1 MSKIKI
7 LDDDLITKIA
17 AGEVVER
24 PASVVKELVENSIDA
39 GASIIEIEI
48 ENGGISLIK
57 ITDNGQGIEK
67 DDVELAFLRH
77 TTSKIENEDD
87 LYNIRTLGFRGEAL
101 ASICAVSKV
110 EMITKTKDDITGTK
124 IYIEGGEIIDKIEC
138 GAPDGTTII
147 VKDLFFNT
155 PARLKFLKTP
165 SREAMVVS
173 EVVQSLAL
181 SNENIS
187 FKYKNNH
194 KIVFAT
200 KGDGN
205 LLNAIIAL
213 YGRQVKDNLLKIDF
227 EENHIK
233 IEGYIGNNA
242 LGKNNRSYQTLF
254 INGRLIKNKTINA
267 AIENVY
273 RSFSTSDKY
282 PLYVV
287 KLNMNPQL
295 VDVNV
300 HPTKAEV
307 KFQNDQEIYR
317 LVYKAVQNAF
327 ATAASVPNVVL
338 GPSIENNIERNVSP
352 QIKSEEI
359 KFSFNSLDKQNQD
372 INNSNTFISYK
383 PNVNVKED
391 NQKYINNDENKEKF
405 IEDVKNFEDE
415 EIIDNR
421 ALTLFPKLV
430 PIGQIHLTYIIA
442 EAENE
447 FYIIDQH
454 AAHERIL
461 YEKYL
466 EEYQRTSIH
475 SQTLLTPKI
484 IDLKASDKEFL
495 LENIDNFAK
504 IGFVIED
511 FGGNSISLR
520 SVPVIYG
527 NPNYID
533 VFNEILNE
541 IQQTSSGFL
550 GSVNKI
556 IYTMACK
563 GAIKAGDKL
572 TLSEMNKLIDDLR
585 RCQNPYSCPHGRPT
599 LIRMT
604 YVELEKKF
612 RRIL

>member
-1 MSKIKI
+1 MSKIRI
-7 LDDDLITKIA
+7 LDDNLITKIA

-24 PASVVKELVENSIDA
+24 PASVVKELIENSIDA
-39 GASIIEIEI
+39 GASIIEVEI

-57 ITDNGQGIEK
+57 ITDNGHGIEK
-67 DDVELAFLRH
+67 DDVEIAFLRH
-77 TTSKIENEDD
+77 TTSKIKNEDD

-110 EMITKTKDDITGTK
+110 EMITKTKNDLTGTK

-147 VKDLFFNT
+147 VKDLFYNT

-165 SREAMVVS
+165 SREAMIVS
-173 EVVQSLAL
+173 EIVQSLAL

-187 FKYKNNH
+187 FKYKNNG

-205 LLNAIIAL
+205 LLNAIISL
-213 YGRQVKDNLLKIDF
+213 YGRQIKDNLLKIDY
-227 EENHIK
+227 EENDIK

-242 LGKNNRSYQTLF
+242 LGKNNRNYQTLF

-273 RSFSTSDKY
+273 RSYSTLDKFPFY
-282 PLYVV
+282 IV
-287 KLNMNPQL
+287 KITMNPQL
-295 VDVNV
+295 IDVNV

-317 LVYKAVQNAF
+317 LVYKAIQNAF
-327 ATAASVPNVVL
+327 ATTASVPKVIIDL
-338 GPSIENNIERNVSP
+338 NIEKNFSP
-352 QIKSEEI
+352 EIKSEEI
-359 KFSFNSLDKQNQD
+359 TFSFNKQDKQSLEKSDSDVFN
-372 INNSNTFISYK
+372 SYK
-383 PNVNVKED
+383 PNVKED
-391 NQKYINNDENKEKF
+391 KQEYINENTNKEKF
-405 IEDVKNFEDE
+405 MEEVKNFEDE
-415 EIIDNR
+415 EIIDNKTS
-421 ALTLFPKLV
+421 ALFPKLV

-454 AAHERIL
+454 AAHERVL

-466 EEYQRTSIH
+466 DEYQRTAIH

-484 IDLKASDKEFL
+484 IDLKTSDKEFL
-495 LENIDNFAK
+495 LENIENFAK

-541 IQQTSSGFL
+541 IVQSSGGFL
-550 GSVNKI
+550 NSINKI

-585 RCQNPYSCPHGRPT
+585 RCKNPYSCPHGRPT
-599 LIRMT
+599 LIRMS
-604 YVELEKKF
+604 YDDLEKKF

>member
-1 MSKIKI
+1 MSKIRI

-57 ITDNGQGIEK
+57 ITDNGHGIEK

-77 TTSKIENEDD
+77 TTSKIENEND

-147 VKDLFFNT
+147 VKDLFYNT

-173 EVVQSLAL
+173 EIVQSLAL

-187 FKYKNNH
+187 FKYKSND
-194 KIVFAT
+194 KLVLAT

-227 EENHIK
+227 EENDIK

-242 LGKNNRSYQTLF
+242 LGKNNRNYQTLF

-273 RSFSTSDKY
+273 RSFSTSDKF

-287 KLNMNPQL
+287 KLKMNPQL

-307 KFQNDQEIYR
+307 KFQNDQDIYR
-317 LVYKAVQNAF
+317 LVYKAFQNAF

-338 GPSIENNIERNVSP
+338 GPSVENSNRRNISP
-352 QIKSEEI
+352 QIKSGEI
-359 KFSFNSLDKQNQD
+359 KFSLNSLDKQSQD
-372 INNSNTFISYK
+372 IDNSNIFIDYK
-383 PNVNVKED
+383 PNIKED
-391 NQKYINNDENKEKF
+391 DQKYINNDENKEKF
-405 IEDVKNFEDE
+405 MEEVKNSKDE
-415 EIIDNR
+415 EIIDNKIP
-421 ALTLFPKLV
+421 TVFPKLV
-430 PIGQIHLTYIIA
+430 AIGQIHLMYIIA

-541 IQQTSSGFL
+541 IQQTSNGFL

-599 LIRMT
+599 LIRMN
-604 YVELEKKF
+604 YEELEKKF